1 MVDRGIHAQ
10 MPLSKS
16 KLKATHSVDPA
27 SVRGDRQHR
36 DHKYVVPPAL
46 PPLPP
51 RVHVGSEDIPPPIP
65 TSLRPSERPK
75 TTTIPTRQSLKVR
88 KNQRFYSVPD
98 ESVLMQGSTEED
110 ERLTLSELIS
120 RYSQS
125 FPLRVRVVKGFFG
138 DQGEQNAIASG
149 EMYNIHFVKRTN
161 AVKIKDHD
169 GRNTYTVPF
178 NSAARFGIIYERS
191 DSSSGQP
198 MTFETVG
205 DIMAA
210 VPVPKV
216 VCAKRAYRGS
226 DNKSSVK
233 KDEVLAIQS
242 VQKGRFGLGRNT
254 LKVLSVNTWEEKILH
269 RECAG
274 HFTTDPYCT
283 QLYLPEILA
292 NVRYPL
298 PLMAKMYLDVEG
310 EEAFPEYL
318 ISEPVKLA
326 EQLTERS
333 LVATP
338 VDEEGDTD
346 DTKAIPDTLVELPT
360 SLDIEV
366 VMIRS
371 KAKEAA
377 KLYESTEILFAKF
390 DPSLLKTCVDVS
402 GDDVYAAES
411 HLRTLIREGHE
422 KEGLVIERPQ
432 YQPLVESTADD
443 DRDDYEVVRYE
454 RSSASPPPTSLS
466 TYKIS
471 SLQSKGREL
480 VVSKLD
486 LKLHISFLCFGRMR
500 SGASWL
506 HHS

>member
-1 MVDRGIHAQ
+1 MMDRRIHAQ

-16 KLKATHSVDPA
+16 KLKGTHSIDPA
-27 SVRGDRQHR
+27 SVSRDRQHG
-36 DHKYVVPPAL
+36 DHKYVTP

-51 RVHVGSEDIPPPIP
+51 RVHMGGEDIPPPIP

-75 TTTIPTRQSLKVR
+75 KAATIPIRQLGQSQKAR
-88 KNQRFYSVPD
+88 RNQRFYSVPD
-98 ESVLMQGSTEED
+98 ESVLIQGSTEED
-110 ERLTLSELIS
+110 ERLTLSELIA

-125 FPLRVRVVKGFFG
+125 FPLRVRVVKGFLG
-138 DQGEQNAIASG
+138 EQGEQNAIASG
-149 EMYNIHFVKRTN
+149 EVYNIHFVKRTN

-169 GRNTYTVPF
+169 DRNTYTVPF
-178 NSAARFGIIYERS
+178 NSAARFGIICERNDGS
-191 DSSSGQP
+191 QP

-210 VPVPKV
+210 VPLPKV

-233 KDEVLAIQS
+233 KDEVLVIQG
-242 VQKGRFGLGRNT
+242 VQKGRFGLGKNT
-254 LKVLSVNTWEEKILH
+254 LKVSSVNTWEEKILQ
-269 RECAG
+269 RECVG

-283 QLYLPEILA
+283 QLYLPEILS
-292 NVRYPL
+292 NVKCPL

-326 EQLTERS
+326 EQLMERS

-346 DTKAIPDTLVELPT
+346 DMKALPNTLVELPT

-366 VMIRS
+366 VIVRS

-402 GDDVYAAES
+402 SDDVYAAES
-411 HLRTLIREGHE
+411 HLRTSIREGHE
-422 KEGLVIERPQ
+422 KEGLVIERPK
-432 YQPLVESTADD
+432 YQPLIESRVDEHE
-443 DRDDYEVVRYE
+443 DYEHVRYE
-454 RSSASPPPTSLS
+454 RSSASPPTSLS
-466 TYKIS
+466 AHEIS
-471 SLQSKGREL
+471 SLQSKGR
-480 VVSKLD
+480 VIVSSK
-486 LKLHISFLCFGRMR
+486 
-500 SGASWL
+500 
-506 HHS
+506 

>member
-1 MVDRGIHAQ
+1 MADRGIHAR

-27 SVRGDRQHR
+27 SVSGDRQRR
-36 DHKYVVPPAL
+36 DHKYVVPP
-46 PPLPP
+46 PLPP
-51 RVHVGSEDIPPPIP
+51 RVHVWSEDIPPPIP

-75 TTTIPTRQSLKVR
+75 TTATVPTRQSLSVR
-88 KNQRFYSVPD
+88 RNQRFYSVPD
-98 ESVLMQGSTEED
+98 ETVLMQGSTEED

-120 RYSQS
+120 RYSES
-125 FPLRVRVVKGFFG
+125 FPLRVRVVKGFLG

-149 EMYNIHFVKRTN
+149 EVYNIHFVKRTN

-169 GRNTYTVPF
+169 DRNTYTVPF
-178 NSAARFGIIYERS
+178 NSAARFGIIYERN
-191 DSSSGQP
+191 DGSSGQP

-216 VCAKRAYRGS
+216 ACAKRAYRGS

-233 KDEVLAIQS
+233 KDEVLAIQG

-269 RECAG
+269 RECVG

-283 QLYLPEILA
+283 QLYLPEILS
-292 NVRYPL
+292 NVKYPL

-346 DTKAIPDTLVELPT
+346 DMKAIPNTLVELPT

-366 VMIRS
+366 VIIRS

-411 HLRTLIREGHE
+411 HLRTSIREGHE
-422 KEGLVIERPQ
+422 KEGLFIERPK
-432 YQPLVESTADD
+432 YQPLIESRVDEG
-443 DRDDYEVVRYE
+443 DDYELVRYE

-466 TYKIS
+466 TYAIS

-480 VVSKLD
+480 
-486 LKLHISFLCFGRMR
+486 
-500 SGASWL
+500 
-506 HHS
+506 